1 MARDGE
7 RGIPE
12 RRAPQAR
19 RDWPR
24 PGGAERTAST
34 PVASNSE
41 EQQQIHTQQPQP
53 PQKPPCKKIVRCPQ
67 GPQRPEA
74 KTGEAVLGGGERMR
88 RGDAKP
94 RRAARTK
101 SIASHPK
108 ARGLSPRA
116 LSAKRRTQPRGKR
129 SFSAA

>member
-24 PGGAERTAST
+24 PGGAERTASK
-34 PVASNSE
+34 PAASNSE

-53 PQKPPCKKIVRCPQ
+53 PQKPPSKKIVRWPTRPQ
-67 GPQRPEA
+67 KPEPRP
-74 KTGEAVLGGGERMR
+74 GEAGLGGGGLMR
-88 RGDAKP
+88 RGDAKH

-101 SIASHPK
+101 PIASHPK

-116 LSAKRRTQPRGKR
+116 LGA
-129 SFSAA
+129 